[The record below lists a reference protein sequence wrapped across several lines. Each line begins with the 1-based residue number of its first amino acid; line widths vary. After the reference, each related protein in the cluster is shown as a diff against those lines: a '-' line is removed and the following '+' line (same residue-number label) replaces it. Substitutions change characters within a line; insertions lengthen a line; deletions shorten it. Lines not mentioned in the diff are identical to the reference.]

1 MGTYSHNADS
11 ISTKGQYILP
21 IKAYLTEKLRRNQT
35 IMRSCCYL
43 TKSPLASKSFNNDGV
58 LYYQKDLDW
67 QTVNITK
74 KVNINIG
81 KEGTKN
87 IITIPPSIIP
97 YTYND
102 DMVTDEQVFIFIH
115 NNTNRFNN
123 LIGDNIFSIDILVPY
138 NYDMLDSP
146 LYGQR
151 LYLIVEAIM
160 QEIDD
165 TDVDRSIG
173 IDLPDLHFEVK
184 GNSEERKIS
193 KSNSVLIYSI
203 DVTVK
208 TINTRTGVDNYGY
221 L

>member
-1 MGTYSHNADS
+1 
-11 ISTKGQYILP
+11 
-21 IKAYLTEKLRRNQT
+21 
-35 IMRSCCYL
+35 
-43 TKSPLASKSFNNDGV
+43 
-58 LYYQKDLDW
+58 
-67 QTVNITK
+67 
-74 KVNINIG
+74 
-81 KEGTKN
+81 
-87 IITIPPSIIP
+87 
-97 YTYND
+97 
-102 DMVTDEQVFIFIH
+102 
-115 NNTNRFNN
+115 
-123 LIGDNIFSIDILVPY
+123 
-138 NYDMLDSP
+138 MLDNP

-208 TINTRTGVDNYGY
+208 TINTRTGVDIYGY